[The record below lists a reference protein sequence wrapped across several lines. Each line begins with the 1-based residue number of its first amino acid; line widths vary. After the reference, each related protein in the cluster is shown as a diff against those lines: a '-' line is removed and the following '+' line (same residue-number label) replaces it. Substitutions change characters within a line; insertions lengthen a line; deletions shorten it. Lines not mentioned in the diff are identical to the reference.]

1 MWLVARRVARGTL
14 GWDAAVKRHCEGGAH
29 MCDDVRPSAR
39 YGIRYGK
46 WIHTTSLKRTNGIVF
61 SLGRVNGY
69 AMGYA
74 PGARMASRIRAEA
87 GAVVSLRLQSLDPP

>member
-1 MWLVARRVARGTL
+1 MGCGRVI
-14 GWDAAVKRHCEGGAH
+14 VKRRH

>member
-1 MWLVARRVARGTL
+1 VCGELACCCWRSLTGRA
-14 GWDAAVKRHCEGGAH
+14 WDAAVIVKAAH
-29 MCDDVRPSAR
+29 VCDVRPSAR
-39 YGIRYGK
+39 YGIKYGK